1 MAVRWWHICDYKP
14 TALVHIWTE
23 EDETASNWN
32 EIWIWVCRDGLV
44 IFSVNEVDC
53 LTNEYYLAGQNG
65 TASSFE
71 SRDGTHYY
79 IKTGGWAL
87 RMFASTDNLT
97 EQPVYYIQK
106 LLNQAYKYT
115 KKWAR
120 LAIECMLIISRASK
134 QADSFFSFSYSIS
147 LFRGFAY
154 SSKVSLV
161 HFVM

>member
-23 EDETASNWN
+23 EDETVSNWN

-44 IFSVNEVDC
+44 VFSVNEVDSFSH
-53 LTNEYYLAGQNG
+53 EYYLAGQNG

-87 RMFASTDNLT
+87 RMFANTDKLV
-97 EQPVYYIQK
+97 EPPAYYVRE
-106 LLNQAYKYT
+106 LLNKAYKYT
-115 KKWAR
+115 KRWAYF
-120 LAIECMLIISRASK
+120 
-134 QADSFFSFSYSIS
+134 DSIQHIHWLVTQWLEFIKAGY
-147 LFRGFAY
+147 
-154 SSKVSLV
+154 KVYTYYK
-161 HFVM
+161 